1 MRIPGKLKA
10 EDFERLI
17 ELVRGKTVLALGC
30 YCGRGLLTVAEH
42 AEKVWVLE
50 DFKRLASVDGVVREL
65 MVNIDRYAPEER
77 VMNLLYGNSDRWTVP
92 VGSEQLPEGGVDVVY
107 RDADRS
113 EAEWERDEQ
122 LAYVLLRN
130 RGGVYAWHDEDH
142 ALCWLQMKP
151 MLVTVN

>member
-1 MRIPGKLKA
+1 MLIPGKLRTD
-10 EDFERLI
+10 DFDQLI
-17 ELVRGKTVLALGC
+17 ELTRGKTVLVLGC

-65 MVNIDRYAPEER
+65 MVNIDRHAPEER
-77 VMNLLYGNSDRWTVP
+77 AMNLLYGNSNHWTVP
-92 VGSEQLPEGGVDVVY
+92 VGSEQLPEDGIDVVY

-122 LAYVLLRN
+122 LAYALLRGC
-130 RGGVYAWHDEDH
+130 GGVYAWHDADH
-142 ALCWLQMKP
+142 TLQWLQMKP